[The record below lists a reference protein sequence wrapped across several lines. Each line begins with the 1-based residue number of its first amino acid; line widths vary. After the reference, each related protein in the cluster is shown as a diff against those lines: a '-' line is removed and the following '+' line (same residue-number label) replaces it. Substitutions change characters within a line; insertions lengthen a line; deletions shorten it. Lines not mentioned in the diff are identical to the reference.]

1 MGCIMFYS
9 FFVKWIP
16 ITILLTLKILL
27 MFCLTS
33 KIPTIISFRIII
45 HSVFVDRNSFSN
57 TCTNNTSF
65 ILQKISMDPSKFPF
79 DIEENHEGENL
90 PPELNQILE
99 QIERERFLHIQKSFA
114 DRPSVVT
121 QAAYHQSLASTRGAG
136 VINDGG
142 DNNMLSLRMK
152 TPLHIFKY
160 NPGKEFTSPIPKEQV
175 IKLPIVKQ
183 LPRAITWLL
192 TDSNKLMAESDS
204 VIGKKQIIYVNGQAE
219 ELSSDDEEET
229 EKEKLEFSKDAN
241 RFIWLVGQKHNL
253 DDLVVRS
260 ALTKFFELD
269 ISVIL
274 ERYNDLKK
282 LKINEGDIGEVSD
295 IRIFTC
301 YPETTERRFCRRC
314 LRFDCREHEEYQ
326 PEVYTKENHSILF
339 EKEDVRKQCSNHCY
353 LKLRGVTE
361 ADHLVDNDNS
371 VSNKKGKNVISG
383 TKTETGHCVLTDT
396 NKVINEITEMS
407 QAYNEWTPVEIDLYL
422 KGAKL
427 FGRNSCL
434 ITRNTLTGL
443 KTCSEVHNY
452 MREKDQCNMLLEHE
466 ETSETDNQVN
476 KETSRKKRR
485 LVRKKVKLQKHICYP
500 AAIKNT
506 MNKREKSYKHYTP
519 CTCEPVCGDQ
529 CPCFRNGNCC
539 EIYCG
544 CPKTCNNRFGGC
556 NCTKGQCINRKCPC
570 FSNSRECNP
579 DLCRSCSLS
588 CGDGHDSLGETSKT
602 RECKNMQFLLKK
614 HKKILLGMSDVH
626 GWGAYARHPL
636 KRNEFL
642 GEYTGDLVSID
653 EAEERD
659 RADDK
664 LGYSYIFN
672 LNDKFVIDSRR
683 QGSKLRFL
691 NHSTNPN
698 CYAKLMIVKGDHK
711 IGLFAAK
718 TIREGEELVFEYKQ
732 GEADPFPSN
741 SGGSSS

>member
-1 MGCIMFYS
+1 M
-9 FFVKWIP
+9 V
-16 ITILLTLKILL
+16 
-27 MFCLTS
+27 
-33 KIPTIISFRIII
+33 R
-45 HSVFVDRNSFSN
+45 
-57 TCTNNTSF
+57 
-65 ILQKISMDPSKFPF
+65 
-79 DIEENHEGENL
+79 ENHEGENL

-241 RFIWLVGQKHNL
+241 RFIWEVGQKHNL

-371 VSNKKGKNVISG
+371 VSNKKGKNVIS
-383 TKTETGHCVLTDT
+383 
-396 NKVINEITEMS
+396 EMS

-427 FGRNSCL
+427 FGRN
-434 ITRNTLTGL
+434 R
-443 KTCSEVHNY
+443 
-452 MREKDQCNMLLEHE
+452 
-466 ETSETDNQVN
+466 
-476 KETSRKKRR
+476 
-485 LVRKKVKLQKHICYP
+485 
-500 AAIKNT
+500 
-506 MNKREKSYKHYTP
+506 
-519 CTCEPVCGDQ
+519 
-529 CPCFRNGNCC
+529 
-539 EIYCG
+539 
-544 CPKTCNNRFGGC
+544 CPKTCNNH
-556 NCTKGQCINRKCPC
+556 
-570 FSNSRECNP
+570 
-579 DLCRSCSLS
+579 LCRSCSLS

>member
-1 MGCIMFYS
+1 M
-9 FFVKWIP
+9 VK
-16 ITILLTLKILL
+16 
-27 MFCLTS
+27 
-33 KIPTIISFRIII
+33 
-45 HSVFVDRNSFSN
+45 
-57 TCTNNTSF
+57 
-65 ILQKISMDPSKFPF
+65 
-79 DIEENHEGENL
+79 ENHEGENL

-241 RFIWLVGQKHNL
+241 RFIWEVGQKHNL

-260 ALTKFFELD
+260 ALSKFFELD

-326 PEVYTKENHSILF
+326 PEVYNKENHSILF

-371 VSNKKGKNVISG
+371 VSNKKGKNVIS
-383 TKTETGHCVLTDT
+383 
-396 NKVINEITEMS
+396 EMS

-427 FGRNSCL
+427 FGRN
-434 ITRNTLTGL
+434 
-443 KTCSEVHNY
+443 
-452 MREKDQCNMLLEHE
+452 
-466 ETSETDNQVN
+466 
-476 KETSRKKRR
+476 RKKGSRISTTHHALASR
-485 LVRKKVKLQKHICYP
+485 YV
-500 AAIKNT
+500 
-506 MNKREKSYKHYTP
+506 
-519 CTCEPVCGDQ
+519 
-529 CPCFRNGNCC
+529 
-539 EIYCG
+539 EI
-544 CPKTCNNRFGGC
+544 NALAFVME
-556 NCTKGQCINRKCPC
+556 IA
-570 FSNSRECNP
+570 
-579 DLCRSCSLS
+579 
-588 CGDGHDSLGETSKT
+588 
-602 RECKNMQFLLKK
+602 
-614 HKKILLGMSDVH
+614 ILLGMSDVH
-626 GWGAYARHPL
+626 GWGAYTRQPL